1 MRMSSRANASATM
14 KAMPGI
20 ASAAVERGEKRPLHS
35 RAMQRH
41 FATMALTLAIVF
53 ASGCRRADSA
63 GEGGGAALMRNLER
77 SGRVDVIVDEAAA
90 EEPLARAA
98 ARARRARPLDVVV
111 RPMGTRATNGAARI
125 VVGTRASE
133 AARTYAGLLGVEIG
147 GAGGPAWFR
156 YGTMDFKD
164 RLDAL
169 VATFEDPAQP
179 GLPMTLV
186 FANDLEVAVRTAGD
200 LVPGWRP
207 WIRLDRAG
215 DAVAVGPIGANGA
228 PWFSALARVG
238 LARLATYKVLAPIS
252 GAPGV
257 SVRAAKDLPASDVE
271 HYVARCVA
279 VRTHIASWAAEN
291 RRIAENSVTI
301 WSRVEDYLASGR
313 PDDLGRFDAVD
324 GAVDVLLFDGV
335 SDGGAAVARA
345 AAYASLGEAA
355 EPWMLDGAGLEA
367 AWTWWGSDLDLWLAD
382 LARAKRALTIAA
394 IVDVRSDARISS
406 HVLRP
411 MRAALWRFL
420 RESQGDTF
428 VRGVWRAT
436 RALEATPELESR
448 FAAWLAARAAP
459 LSGEVAARFAARH
472 AAALSGSF
480 LRGVGMEEARND
492 ETFGVSMG
500 YGTAACAASLDL
512 ALAHG
517 ADAVSITS
525 FALADSGSPPL
536 ATALDAFA
544 LGPREGEVRLFAAMR
559 QARSKGLRVLV
570 SPQLLTG
577 TGGSWSGA
585 YSRRDAADWADFYE
599 RYARFVEDYAWLAEL
614 GGAQMLSIG
623 SGLDPVSG
631 AASEGR
637 RAVLAEIEWK
647 RAGWARVIATARA
660 SFAGL
665 LTLSAGSPQEA
676 SKVGFWSD
684 LDAIGYELMPTLEFE
699 PSKDGRDARA
709 EIESVITRELSVLE
723 RLANIAQ
730 KPIVLTQIGFSP
742 DLHGAAAALG
752 SGDASVAWHARQYA
766 VLGELLGRS
775 SVRAKMIGAFAWR
788 WSTDP
793 ADRGSGA
800 HDVILSEPA
809 VRNAVRQLLSR

>member
-1 MRMSSRANASATM
+1 
-14 KAMPGI
+14 
-20 ASAAVERGEKRPLHS
+20 VDRGEKRPLHS
-35 RAMQRH
+35 RAMRMLL
-41 FATMALTLAIVF
+41 ATTALTIVF
-53 ASGCRRADSA
+53 ASACRRADSA
-63 GEGGGAALMRNLER
+63 GAGGGAAMMRNLER
-77 SGRVDVIVDEAAA
+77 SGRVDVIIDEAAA

-98 ARARRARPLDVVV
+98 ARARLARPLDVVV
-111 RPMGTRATNGAARI
+111 RPTGTRATNGAARI
-125 VVGTRASE
+125 VVGTRASN
-133 AARTYAGLLGVEIG
+133 AARTYAGLLGVEVG
-147 GAGGPAWFR
+147 GDGEPAWFR
-156 YGTMDFKD
+156 YGTMEFKD

-169 VATFEDPAQP
+169 VATFADPAQP

-186 FANDLEVAVRTAGD
+186 FGNDLDVAVHTAGD
-200 LVPGWRP
+200 LVPGWKP
-207 WIRLDRAG
+207 WIRLCRAG
-215 DAVAVGPIGANGA
+215 DAVAVGPIGTNGA
-228 PWFSALARVG
+228 PCFSALARVG
-238 LARLATYKVLAPIS
+238 FARLATFKVLAPIS
-252 GAPGV
+252 AAPGIV
-257 SVRAAKDLPASDVE
+257 GRAAKDLPATDVE
-271 HYVARCVA
+271 HYVARCVSA
-279 VRTHIASWAAEN
+279 REHIASWAAEN
-291 RRIAENSVTI
+291 RRIADSSVTI

-345 AAYASLGEAA
+345 AAYTSLGDPA
-355 EPWMLDGAGLEA
+355 EPWMLDGAGLDA

-382 LARAKRALTIAA
+382 LARAKRALAIAA

-420 RESQGDTF
+420 RESQGAAF
-428 VRGVWRAT
+428 VREVWHAT
-436 RALEATPELESR
+436 RALEPTPEFEAR
-448 FAAWLAARAAP
+448 FASWLAVRAAP

-472 AAALSGSF
+472 VAAANERF
-480 LRGVGMEEARND
+480 LRGVGMEEARSD
-492 ETFGVSMG
+492 ETFGVSTG
-500 YGTAACAASLDL
+500 YGTTACAASLDL

-525 FALADSGSPPL
+525 FGLEELGSPPL
-536 ATALDAFA
+536 TTSLDAFA
-544 LGPREGEVRLFAAMR
+544 LGPREGPVRLFAVMR

-570 SPQLLTG
+570 SPHLLTG
-577 TGGSWSGA
+577 PGASWSGS
-585 YSRRDAADWADFYE
+585 YSRRDEADWADFYE

-631 AASEGR
+631 AAPEGR
-637 RAVLAEIEWK
+637 RAIAAELEWK
-647 RAGWARVIATARA
+647 RAGWAKVIATARA

-684 LDAIGYELMPTLEFE
+684 LDAIGYELMPTLDFE
-699 PSKDGRDARA
+699 QPKDGRDARA
-709 EIESVITRELSVLE
+709 EIESVVTRELAVLE
-723 RLANIAQ
+723 RLAVAAQ

-742 DLHGAAAALG
+742 DLHGSAAALG
-752 SGDASVAWHARQYA
+752 RGEASVAWQARQY
-766 VLGELLGRS
+766 VLLGELLGHS
-775 SVRAKMIGAFAWR
+775 SVRSQLIGAFAWR

-809 VRNAVRQLLSR
+809 VQSAVQRLLTR